1 MNNTIT
7 YEESAIEIER
17 TTDFYTIAHQLSDE
31 LKGLPLS
38 NEENDQLI
46 DLMIKQVQEAEC
58 GAFVHGFK
66 MGKKY
71 GAYLNPVS
79 LYRNGEQDEEK

>member
-17 TTDFYTIAHQLSDE
+17 TADFHTIARQLSDN
-31 LKGLPLS
+31 LKALPLS
-38 NEENDQLI
+38 NEENDQFI
-46 DLMIKQVQEAEC
+46 DLMIKQVQEAER